1 MLGIGI
7 VGLPNVGKST
17 LFNALTRAGVEAAN
31 YPFATIDKN
40 IGVVPVPD
48 ERLEVLGKLYSKAG
62 NLAPLIP
69 TTVEFVDIAGLV
81 RGASQGDGL
90 GNQFLAHIRE
100 VSAIAHVVRCF
111 DDPNVVHVDGR
122 INPLEDIEIIDNEK
136 NNGLSEEIYTKAK
149 EEFNKRAELVDFK
162 KYYLEE
168 PFKES
173 GLALFHWSP
182 IADELK
188 ELDKKIVLNS
198 IKLKWNL
205 VTEEF
210 KRLTTNLKFN

>member
-1 MLGIGI
+1 MKLNLKNII
-7 VGLPNVGKST
+7 DTLKST
-17 LFNALTRAGVEAAN
+17 KEYLFPYKKIVSKFSSISSEKELKNFIQERSAHVTQTTLYGYLKTRMGHKFTLMVQ
-31 YPFATIDKN
+31 
-40 IGVVPVPD
+40 D
-48 ERLEVLGKLYSKAG
+48 EEFSKSI
-62 NLAPLIP
+62 NLAKWNIYMVALADCTFFTFSFLI
-69 TTVEFVDIAGLV
+69 TEKNLQKKNFKEI
-81 RGASQGDGL
+81 
-90 GNQFLAHIRE
+90 F
-100 VSAIAHVVRCF
+100 
-111 DDPNVVHVDGR
+111 
-122 INPLEDIEIIDNEK
+122 IEIIDNEK
-136 NNGLSEEIYTKAK
+136 NNGLSEEIYIKAK
-149 EEFNKRAELVDFK
+149 KEFNKRAELVDFK

>member
-1 MLGIGI
+1 VKLNLRNII
-7 VGLPNVGKST
+7 DILKST
-17 LFNALTRAGVEAAN
+17 KEYLFPYKKIVSKFSSISSEKELKNFIQERSAHVTQTTLYGYLKTRMGHKFTLMVQ
-31 YPFATIDKN
+31 
-40 IGVVPVPD
+40 D
-48 ERLEVLGKLYSKAG
+48 EVFSKSI
-62 NLAPLIP
+62 NLAKWNIYMVALADCTFFTFSFLI
-69 TTVEFVDIAGLV
+69 TEKNLQKKNFKEI
-81 RGASQGDGL
+81 
-90 GNQFLAHIRE
+90 FL
-100 VSAIAHVVRCF
+100 
-111 DDPNVVHVDGR
+111 
-122 INPLEDIEIIDNEK
+122 EIIDNEK
-136 NNGLSEEIYTKAK
+136 NNGLSEEIYIKAK
-149 EEFNKRAELVDFK
+149 EEFNKRAETVDFK

-173 GLALFHWSP
+173 GLALFNWSP